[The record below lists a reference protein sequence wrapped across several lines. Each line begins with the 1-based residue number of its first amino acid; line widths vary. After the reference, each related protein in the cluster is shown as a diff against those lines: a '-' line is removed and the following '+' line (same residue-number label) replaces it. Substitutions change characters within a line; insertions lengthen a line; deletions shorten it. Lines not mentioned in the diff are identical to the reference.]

1 MCPSMRCRGS
11 TAEKMP
17 PVRFIGSADR
27 FVWYIGYRYKKVK
40 QGYEHSSPL
49 LFNFYLT
56 PVEPKPPRF
65 ISDNSVTSTKPTD
78 D

>member
-27 FVWYIGYRYKKVK
+27 FVWYIGYRYKKLSRVTDIVRPCF
-40 QGYEHSSPL
+40 SI
-49 LFNFYLT
+49 FYLT